1 LRKFYFLFV
10 LTLISLTG
18 IAQNPLDKIRVD
30 VRSELSLPDFLAQ
43 IEKQHPVRFFF
54 LDEWFESTRIDSAY
68 NEMTLRDALTNLLVG
83 SEVTFTFEY
92 NYAVFF
98 VKDPSG
104 VIERESLLRSATAS
118 RKQIISKEFGT
129 PREYQ
134 AGRSLTLSGTLRDE
148 VTGHS
153 VENVSVWVNGKIVTT
168 TDVNGYYRLTML
180 GGKYVI
186 QFSHTGLAEKVIDL
200 KIYRTAQLDL
210 ELEKAPVVLEEVV
223 VTDQSVVNKRIGE
236 SVLKLTEMKRS
247 PSFLGEVDVIKQIQT
262 QPGVTTVGEV
272 ASGFNV
278 RGGGV
283 DQNLVLYDGIP
294 VFNISHALGFFSAFN
309 ADAIGRVSFYRGGI
323 PAEHGGRVSS
333 VLDIRSAEGS
343 PYKWSG
349 GAGIGIISS
358 RLNVSGPIKKDT
370 TTVIASFR
378 GSYSDWMLNTIKS
391 RYQSLENSSV
401 SFYDASVKFAHKFS
415 HRTKVTLSGYTSFD
429 KFSLSNDTLYGTRNV
444 IGSVRLDH
452 SFNDKLFGSMALG
465 FGRYKYSMSEEE
477 QAVAFDLHYGVTYPS
492 LKLDFNYE
500 GTHKLSFGLHNTLYN
515 FEPGRISPATSES
528 NARATTIADE
538 RSLETAIYF
547 SDAFYIGEKIRIEA
561 GLRYSFFNRLGS
573 GIVYSYQ
580 QGKSMETYTVTDSTA
595 FSSGDVMKTYSGPE
609 PRLSFSY
616 TLQSSASI
624 KLGYNRMY
632 QYMHLIT
639 NSTAVTP
646 VDIWQSSNT
655 YFKPQIADQI
665 SAGYFRNFRENMYEA
680 SGEVFYK
687 TIKNILDFKEGARL
701 LLNKNPETAFISGTG
716 EAYGVEFSLTKTRG
730 RLTGD
735 VNYTYSR
742 SWRKMN
748 GVYDEERINDGERY
762 PSNYDQPHVAQ
773 LNWRYA
779 ITRRYFF
786 SGNFV
791 YHTGRPVSMPSS
803 GYVIDGV
810 AVLEFAERNG
820 HRLRDYHRLDIAL
833 VIEGSHKQKKLF
845 DGTWVFSLYNVYA
858 RKNDYSI
865 FYQTNSDGDLRPYSL
880 SVVGTVIPSVS
891 YSIKF

>member
-1 LRKFYFLFV
+1 LRRFYFILAITFF
-10 LTLISLTG
+10 SFNSA
-18 IAQNPLDKIRVD
+18 AQNPLDKIRVD
-30 VRSELSLPDFLAQ
+30 VRSEFSLPDFLAQ
-43 IEKQHPVRFFF
+43 VEKQHPIRFFF
-54 LDEWFESTRIDSAY
+54 LDEWLEPFRLDSTY
-68 NEMTLRDALTNLLVG
+68 NGMVLRDALNNLLTG

-104 VIERESLLRSATAS
+104 SIERESLLKSATAA

-129 PREYQ
+129 PKGYQ
-134 AGRSLTLSGTLRDE
+134 SGKSLSLTGTIRDE
-148 VTGHS
+148 VTSHPI
-153 VENVSVWVNGKIVTT
+153 ENASVWVNGKIVTT
-168 TDVNGYYRLTML
+168 TDVKGFYRLTML

-186 QFSHTGLAEKVIDL
+186 QFSHAGLAEKVIDL
-200 KIYRTAQLDL
+200 KIYSSAQLDL

-223 VTDQSVVNKRIGE
+223 VTDQSVLNKRIGE

-343 PYKWSG
+343 PYKWTG

-358 RLNVSGPIKKDT
+358 HLNVSGPIKKDT
-370 TTVIASFR
+370 TMVIASFR

-391 RYQSLENSSV
+391 RYQSLEQSSV
-401 SFYDASVKFAHKFS
+401 SFYDASVKLTHKIS
-415 HRTKVTLSGYTSFD
+415 HRTKVVLSGYTSFD
-429 KFSLSNDTLYGTRNV
+429 KFSLANDTLYGTRNV
-444 IGSVRLDH
+444 IGSLRLDH
-452 SFNDKLFGSMALG
+452 AFNDKLFGSLALG
-465 FGRYKYSMSEEE
+465 FGKYQYSMSEEE
-477 QAVAFDLHYGVTYPS
+477 PSLAFDLRYGVTYPS

-515 FEPGRISPATSES
+515 FEPGSISPTTSES
-528 NARATTIADE
+528 NAKATAIVDE
-538 RSLETAIYF
+538 RSVETALYF
-547 SDAFYIGEKIRIEA
+547 SDAFYIGEKVRIEA
-561 GLRYSFFNRLGS
+561 GLRYSFFHRLGS

-595 FSSGDVMKTYSGPE
+595 FGSGDIMKTYSGAE
-609 PRLSFSY
+609 PRLSVSY
-616 TLQSSASI
+616 TLQSTTSI

-665 SAGYFRNFRENMYEA
+665 SAGYFRNFKDNIYEA
-680 SGEVFYK
+680 SAEVFYK
-687 TIKNILDFKEGARL
+687 TVNNTLDFKDGARL

-716 EAYGVEFSLTKTRG
+716 ESYGIELSLTKTRG

-748 GVYDEERINDGERY
+748 GVYDEERINGGERY
-762 PSNYDQPHVAQ
+762 PSNYDQPHVVQ
-773 LNWRYA
+773 MNWRYA

-791 YHTGRPVSMPSS
+791 YHTGRPVSVPSS
-803 GYVIDGV
+803 GYVIDGI

-820 HRLRDYHRLDIAL
+820 HRLGDYHRLDLAL

-865 FYQTNSDGDLRPYSL
+865 FYQTNADGDLRPYSL
-880 SVVGTVIPSVS
+880 SVVGTIIPSVT